1 MKKNVCVCVSSMA
14 IYFKSMLLNLEKH
27 VAGLHTSFRVC
38 QRIEWDTGITC
49 ASFNKVGSIMMD
61 QWVKALVLLPHLAA

>member
-1 MKKNVCVCVSSMA
+1 MKKKCVCVSSMA
-14 IYFKSMLLNLEKH
+14 IYFKSTLLNLEKH
-27 VAGLHTSFRVC
+27 VAGIYTSFRVC
-38 QRIEWDTGITC
+38 QGIEWDPGITC